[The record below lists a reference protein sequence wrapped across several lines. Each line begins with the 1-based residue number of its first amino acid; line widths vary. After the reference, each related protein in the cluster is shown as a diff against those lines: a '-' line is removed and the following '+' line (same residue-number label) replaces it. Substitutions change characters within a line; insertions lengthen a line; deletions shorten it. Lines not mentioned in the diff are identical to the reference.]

1 MEAAV
6 SIKDLVLTP
15 EETAVGAAPAKRE
28 RRAEAPKFECVTVSG
43 ADFAVRKTKG
53 KSSWL
58 LAFIVS
64 QCQYYVKNERTG
76 DVSALDIA
84 SMGKFA
90 SGASGRPV
98 RVGAPWL
105 DVLPTEKKERDAL
118 VTMTFSPD
126 FAPVASSGLWK
137 LEVGRWGGVSRISD
151 EVARFVSAHPAL
163 ARSLRTLGLA
173 EVQGRQLDA
182 LLEALAE
189 VEGRFGLDC
198 ARDFAQRYAS
208 GGMQSLSHHR
218 CGYGLNLARDLRRVA
233 EAVPTMPY
241 RKLAEYLFDESARQ
255 GMARELGDWASLWAD
270 CLLMQEA
277 LAGKVVDRYPGHLL
291 SYHQVL
297 SAEAAE
303 RKEEVDQA
311 RWGACAREMAERDL
325 DDGASPWLVMHPRT
339 PDDMRAEAVAQSN
352 CLASYIPSVLNGAAQ
367 VFFLRERERPD
378 ASFVTVEVDP
388 GAGRVVQAKARFNRE
403 PDERALGWLRE
414 WCDAVGLSH
423 GVLAAPAC

>member
-6 SIKDLVLTP
+6 SIKDLVLKP
-15 EETAVGAAPAKRE
+15 EEAAASAAPAKRE
-28 RRAEAPKFECVTVSG
+28 RRAEAAKFECVTVSG

-64 QCQYYVKNERTG
+64 QGQYYVKNERTG
-76 DVSALDIA
+76 DVAPLDA
-84 SMGKFA
+84 TSMGKFA

-98 RVGAPWL
+98 RVGAAWL
-105 DVLPTEKKERDAL
+105 DDLPTGKKERDDL
-118 VTMTFSPD
+118 VAMTFSPD

-137 LEVGRWGGVSRISD
+137 LEVGCWGGVRLIPD
-151 EVARFVSAHPAL
+151 DVARFVSAHPAL

-173 EVQGRQLDA
+173 EIQGRTLGA

-198 ARDFAQRYAS
+198 ARDFAERYAA
-208 GGMQSLSHHR
+208 GGMQSLSHYR
-218 CGYGLNLARDLRRVA
+218 YGCGTNLARDLRRVT

-241 RKLAEYLFDESARQ
+241 RKLADYLFDESARQ
-255 GMARELGDWASLWAD
+255 GMARELGDWANLWAD
-270 CLLMQEA
+270 CLLMQGA
-277 LAGKVVDRYPGHLL
+277 LAGKVVDRYPSYLL

-297 SAEAAE
+297 AAEAAE
-303 RKEEVDQA
+303 RKAEVDQA
-311 RWGACAREMAERDL
+311 RWDACAREMSARDL
-325 DDGASPWLVMHPRT
+325 DDGVSPWLVVHPKT

-352 CLASYIPSVLNGAAQ
+352 CLASYIPSVLDGAAQ
-367 VFFLRERERPD
+367 VFFLRERANPEAP
-378 ASFVTVEVDP
+378 FVTVEVDP

-403 PDERALGWLRE
+403 PDERARGWLRD

-423 GVLAAPAC
+423 GVLAAPAR